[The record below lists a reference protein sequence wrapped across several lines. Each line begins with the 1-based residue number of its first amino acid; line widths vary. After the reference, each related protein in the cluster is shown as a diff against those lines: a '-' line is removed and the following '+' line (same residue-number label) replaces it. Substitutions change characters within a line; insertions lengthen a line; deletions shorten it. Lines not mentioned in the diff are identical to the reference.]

1 MKKARVLRGP
11 RIRGRPRVKRICR
24 GGLDG
29 DGGGGGGEGR
39 GEERRG
45 GGLVRREG
53 REGKVQVQE
62 GVEAGGGEFTF
73 PIASLRRQRAIVS
86 LAVRNG

>member
-1 MKKARVLRGP
+1 M
-11 RIRGRPRVKRICR
+11 
-24 GGLDG
+24 
-29 DGGGGGGEGR
+29 GGGVGGDVEVGGEGE
-39 GEERRG
+39 GEAG
-45 GGLVRREG
+45 VGREG